1 MSEVKTYSLDQI
13 SEHNNKNS
21 VWILIHGNVYDVTK
35 FLEEVCEILIAIWD
49 KYIIILS
56 T

>member
-35 FLEEVCEILIAIWD
+35 FLEEVCEILTD
-49 KYIIILS
+49 LR
-56 T
+56 